1 MAQMQAATEAT
12 GTAPTPS
19 VSHEDGQCG
28 EQERE
33 QGAGGSEYSLNLE
46 ARTGRQPVAVLAIQR
61 GTRVLVFP
69 EGAVDLSKAWPATF
83 VSAVKATPGIC
94 MVESLKGIVQSVE
107 AARVVCQPFREL
119 RAKITLDA
127 VEGDFTHKNSAVA
140 VLRECFVSVPKDLG
154 LHSDEYIVDIH
165 DVSASRQRSKG
176 RNKESSQ
183 SGPVNRLKLKLSVQF
198 FNPDED
204 FEDEILTEMWTLLC
218 FKRKKSGHE
227 PLAWEAKPRK
237 SGWVAVVI
245 HAAHRH
251 RASFFELPFVCAPD
265 QL

>member
-1 MAQMQAATEAT
+1 MFAQLCLRWLFLYRAEIECC
-12 GTAPTPS
+12 S
-19 VSHEDGQCG
+19 LV
-28 EQERE
+28 
-33 QGAGGSEYSLNLE
+33 SLN
-46 ARTGRQPVAVLAIQR
+46 ACVL
-61 GTRVLVFP
+61 
-69 EGAVDLSKAWPATF
+69 
-83 VSAVKATPGIC
+83 
-94 MVESLKGIVQSVE
+94 
-107 AARVVCQPFREL
+107 
-119 RAKITLDA
+119 
-127 VEGDFTHKNSAVA
+127 
-140 VLRECFVSVPKDLG
+140 
-154 LHSDEYIVDIH
+154 
-165 DVSASRQRSKG
+165 
-176 RNKESSQ
+176 Q